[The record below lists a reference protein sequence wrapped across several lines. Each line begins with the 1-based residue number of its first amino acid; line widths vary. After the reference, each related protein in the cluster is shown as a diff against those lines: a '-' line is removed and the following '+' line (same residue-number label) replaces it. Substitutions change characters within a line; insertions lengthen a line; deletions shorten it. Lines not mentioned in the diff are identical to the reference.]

1 MGRRDGIAQVP
12 GEDGLSP
19 NYGPPRRRQ
28 RAKASGERPSLGTE
42 LDQSAKICDGES
54 GVMIEEQK
62 AQRKKRDED
71 SRSRSAVAAGAFPP
85 APPETI
91 EELVRFLGSRS
102 KHWTKTELIARAALR
117 FPTVPKW
124 QFADA
129 VLGAGIEIRKSN
141 LRCNEV
147 KEIRDLLPS
156 IVREPEQS
164 AELLVAR
171 VRELVTAGQSVARA
185 SRQAGL
191 EFPDVQ
197 AKPDSMKS
205 AAVAAWLNPQNVAV
219 NVTLG
224 RTLASIVLHEQARL
238 DRK

>member
-1 MGRRDGIAQVP
+1 
-12 GEDGLSP
+12 
-19 NYGPPRRRQ
+19 
-28 RAKASGERPSLGTE
+28 
-42 LDQSAKICDGES
+42 
-54 GVMIEEQK
+54 MIEEQK
-62 AQRKKRDED
+62 RQRKKRDEA
-71 SRSRSAVAAGAFPP
+71 SRSRSAMAAGALPP

-91 EELVRFLGSRS
+91 EELVLFLGSRS

-141 LRCNEV
+141 LRCNDA
-147 KEIRDLLPS
+147 KEIRDLLPD
-156 IVREPEQS
+156 IVRGPEQS

-171 VRELVTAGQSVARA
+171 VQELVAGGQSVARA

-191 EFPDVQ
+191 ELPDVQ
-197 AKPDSMKS
+197 ANPDAMKS
-205 AAVAAWLNPQNVAV
+205 AAAVAGLNPQNIAV

-238 DRK
+238 SRK